1 MLAIYKSSIRK
12 YHNLM
17 TNDVY
22 NYFLEGK
29 CKVNLRGPG
38 SCALHQAF
46 PFPLHQWM
54 LSGIC
59 PHQSSCIMAIQFLWM
74 VLYTEICQ
82 RIPSGELI
90 VSTSSIYSQGY
101 SVYKGLGQSSELLVK
116 NYQTTNITTIHLS
129 NKYGSR

>member
-12 YHNLM
+12 YHYLM

-38 SCALHQAF
+38 SCALHQASERGLLF
-46 PFPLHQWM
+46 SFSTSPVDAERH
-54 LSGIC
+54 LS
-59 PHQSSCIMAIQFLWM
+59 SSVIMHYGYSLFLWM

-90 VSTSSIYSQGY
+90 VSTSSTYSQGY
-101 SVYKGLGQSSELLVK
+101 FSLQRLRTKL
-116 NYQTTNITTIHLS
+116 
-129 NKYGSR
+129 